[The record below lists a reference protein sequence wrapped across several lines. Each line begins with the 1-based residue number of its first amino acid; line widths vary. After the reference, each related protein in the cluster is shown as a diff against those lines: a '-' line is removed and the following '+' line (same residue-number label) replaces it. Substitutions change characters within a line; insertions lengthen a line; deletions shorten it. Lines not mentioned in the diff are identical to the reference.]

1 MGITHDLRTA
11 PYTFTAAPG
20 RYENRFVLKFN
31 NETLGNEDYGVSN
44 VTVYTTESIN
54 INATNQTIKS
64 VKVYDLLGRVL
75 GTFNNVDATAF
86 STKNV
91 AKTQSPLL
99 VEVTLS
105 NGTVVSKK
113 TIY

>member
-1 MGITHDLRTA
+1 MFVYLRAA
-11 PYTFTAAPG
+11 PYSFTGTVG
-20 RYENRFVLKFN
+20 RYENRFVLKFTN
-31 NETLGNEDYGVSN
+31 STLGNEDFVANN
-44 VTVYTTESIN
+44 VMVYTNESIN

-75 GTFNNVDATAF
+75 GTFDNVDATAF